1 MLSTL
6 AQHVARGEISAHLL
20 VLLTDRVPVGTSKP
34 QRYGGQLIAQQCHW
48 VPKPIEDPNQVDVG
62 RASLGDAAG
71 RLCVRR
77 CATLPN
83 AIAAPSAHGENA
95 KGPRET

>member
-62 RASLGDAAG
+62 RASLGEMPLADYVCVAAQ
-71 RLCVRR
+71 RYP
-77 CATLPN
+77 TP
-83 AIAAPSAHGENA
+83 
-95 KGPRET
+95 